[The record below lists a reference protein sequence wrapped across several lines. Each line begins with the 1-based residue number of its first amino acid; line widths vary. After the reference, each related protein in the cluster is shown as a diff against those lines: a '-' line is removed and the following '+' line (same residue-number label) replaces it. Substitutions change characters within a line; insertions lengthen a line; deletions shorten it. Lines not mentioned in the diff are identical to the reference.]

1 MTHNEHERVYRRVTG
16 AVYWLAGTAAL
27 VMALAVI
34 AFPRPVD
41 ALPAYAQQ
49 TGLSCGRCHVS
60 PGGGG
65 ALSAFGKKYAANGH
79 KVAGKGSEAPA
90 PASAG
95 VSGMESS
102 TPWAAPRVC
111 YGWCPSRDK

>member
-1 MTHNEHERVYRRVTG
+1 MTHYEHERGARRVPG
-16 AVYWLAGTAAL
+16 ALYWLAGAAAL
-27 VMALAVI
+27 MVALVVI
-34 AFPRPVD
+34 AFPRPVV

-49 TGLSCGRCHVS
+49 TGFSCGRCHVN

-65 ALSAFGKKYAANGH
+65 ALTAFGKKYTASGQNAGAAS
-79 KVAGKGSEAPA
+79 V
-90 PASAG
+90 
-95 VSGMESS
+95 ESP